1 MTEDPEI
8 PFPASD
14 DEDDTSE
21 ADGDDTLWFE
31 GAAGVDPDMPDPGC
45 QHDWRNLTF
54 TEGDDGLVCTR
65 CGRLWYIDDDDGRDA
80 MLSLWHSTRRGLAK
94 LEQTQEKLVAL
105 VEALTGK
112 ARCHWC
118 DRWDD
123 EACLVVLGERR
134 ACPEHV
140 GCLLGAVVPA
150 DDDELDH
157 GFDWA
162 AGMVLAQPSDLY
174 SCWLADKAALE
185 CDALDRGSLD
195 ASLLSQNVVTTQDPW
210 RSALRLGNE
219 AAISDIVA
227 AVAVLLELPRPVSR
241 PGRNLLLG
249 VLARTAMVSGLK
261 PLMGDERLFDILL
274 EAAPSTNRDRAT
286 VILDL
291 FRHEMPED
299 GTVSGDMADDLVEAF
314 VHRAAGELAS
324 VFS

>member
-1 MTEDPEI
+1 MTEDPAL
-8 PFPASD
+8 PFSD
-14 DEDDTSE
+14 SD
-21 ADGDDTLWFE
+21 DGDDTPSFEGDDALWFE

-45 QHDWRNLTF
+45 QHDWRNLAF
-54 TEGDDGLVCTR
+54 AEGDDGLACTR
-65 CGRLWYIDDDDGRDA
+65 CGRLWYVDDDDGRDA
-80 MLSLWHSTRRGLAK
+80 LLSLWHSTRRGLAK

-123 EACLVVLGERR
+123 EDCLVVLAERR

-150 DDDELDH
+150 DDDELDY

-162 AGMVLAQPSDLY
+162 AGMVLAQPTDLY
-174 SCWLADKAALE
+174 SCWLADKTALE
-185 CDALDRGSLD
+185 CDALDRGALD
-195 ASLLSQNVVTTQDPW
+195 AGLLGQTIVVTQDPW
-210 RSALRLGNE
+210 RRVLQLPDE
-219 AAISDIVA
+219 APLNDIVA

-249 VLARTAMVSGLK
+249 VLARTAMVSDLK
-261 PLMGDERLFDILL
+261 PLLGDDQLPDILL

-286 VILDL
+286 VVLDL

-324 VFS
+324 VFR